1 MKQAVKTLFGAE
13 RRTLTLVTLIL
24 LVSMFTAFGTGFWLV
39 FRLVYIIA
47 IAIPLCWL
55 FVWWNTRNL
64 EAEVDRRTNR
74 AQVGQEA
81 QEVIE
86 VRNRS
91 FLPKVWLEIDDPSDL
106 PGHRSKR
113 VVIIPPRRSRNWV
126 VNTPLV
132 RRGLYDW
139 GPLRVTASD
148 PFGVFRKV
156 ARFGGTQQILV
167 YPPVVNLPH
176 FAAPPANLPGE
187 GRWRRRTHY
196 VTPNASGIREYV
208 PGDSFN
214 RIHWPSSMR
223 GRGLMVK
230 TFELDPASEIWIVL
244 DLERRTAAGHDEEA
258 TDEYG
263 VRIAASVA
271 RHYINENRP
280 VGLIAF
286 GKDLWVQEPERT
298 GHQLTR
304 ILEML
309 ATAYSVGDAPLA
321 NVLMEEQRRFG
332 RHTTLVVI
340 TSATDDSW
348 LPAIQSLTQRGVKAA
363 VVLVDPSTFGD
374 TRSPLMLFGQLT
386 ASGILTYVVRRGDDL
401 SLALSPTG
409 SGVNTWQP

>member
-1 MKQAVKTLFGAE
+1 MKTLFSAE
-13 RRTLTLVTLIL
+13 RRTLTLVTIIL

-106 PGHRSKR
+106 PGHKSKR

-244 DLERRTAAGHDEEA
+244 DLEHRTAAGHGEEA

-298 GHQLTR
+298 SHQLTR
-304 ILEML
+304 ILETL

-348 LPAIQSLTQRGVKAA
+348 LSAIQSLTQRGVKAA